1 MAVGW
6 NGADPTEVSDGSDYE
21 LGTEYLVNQD
31 ITITHVRVWSSAG
44 ALTFS
49 GRKGRIWTTAGVQS
63 GIATM
68 PDTLSNGWTTHAL
81 DAPVGKAAGTSF
93 LVTYNTGGNYG
104 VTAAA
109 LAAAGV
115 TSADGAVTAK
125 ATGSATN
132 GNGVFNTTPNSF
144 PTNTPGSGPFYG
156 IDIVYTLGLPGDN
169 PPTISSASVTA
180 VGATATAS
188 IVATD
193 PETLVG
199 ATYGYDW
206 GDGTTTSTTHPD
218 NNDQH
223 TYAASGIYPVLL
235 SVTDADG
242 NAAHVARYVQVFIA
256 DSSVNTLPAKAIQQA
271 LASHAMSLGQFDSL
285 VGMHEPRMRPT
296 SDLHA
301 ALWLNG
307 VTPIRTSG
315 LNVVSVRMELL
326 FRLYAPGEQ
335 EPQDDMDAVL
345 LTAAD
350 RFMASLCGD
359 FDLDD
364 HVASGLVRMID
375 IFGAYGQGLTA
386 AAGWARWSDGMS
398 RVVTITIPVICNDVW
413 SEA

>member
-31 ITITHVRVWSSAG
+31 ITVTHVRVWSSAG
-44 ALTFS
+44 ALPFS

-81 DAPVGKAAGTSF
+81 DAPVGKAAGTSL
-93 LVTYNTGGNYG
+93 LVSYNTGGNYG

-109 LAAAGV
+109 LAVAGV

-125 ATGSATN
+125 ATGTATN
-132 GNGVFNTTPNSF
+132 GNGVFNGTPSSF

-169 PPTISSASVTA
+169 PPAISSATVTA
-180 VGATATAS
+180 VGATATAV

-199 ATYGYDW
+199 AAYGYDW
-206 GDGTTTSTTHPD
+206 GDGTVTSTTYPD

-242 NAAHVARYVQVFIA
+242 NSAHVARYVQVVLA
-256 DSSVNTLPAKAIQQA
+256 DPAVNTLDAEAMQQA
-271 LASHAMSLGQFDSL
+271 LASHAMKLGQFDSQ

-307 VTPIRTSG
+307 ITPIRASG
-315 LNVVSVRMELL
+315 LSTVSARVEWL
-326 FRLYAPGEQ
+326 FRMYTNGEQ
-335 EPQDDMDAVL
+335 EPQDEIDAKV
-345 LTAAD
+345 LTATD
-350 RFMASLCGD
+350 RFMSSLCSD

-364 HVASGLVRMID
+364 HLTDGLVRMID
-375 IFGAYGQGLTA
+375 VLGAHGQGLNA